1 MLDIAV
7 SKEEKP
13 ALEVLA
19 SFVDLGLYSLRTSG
33 RLALNKKVQCA
44 FALNSRVLLCDRT
57 AGSDPSP
64 FLQHMASH
72 PSIQGLDRARLRP
85 LSPHQHQGNPE
96 HFSATTHTPKADH
109 DLKSFAGSNQNI
121 WHWVI
126 WEPLLLVN
134 HIL

>member
-1 MLDIAV
+1 MPDIAV

-13 ALEVLA
+13 VLEVLA
-19 SFVDLGLYSLRTSG
+19 SFVDLGLHSLRTSG

-64 FLQHMASH
+64 FLQHTASG
-72 PSIQGLDRARLRP
+72 PSIQGLDPARLCP
-85 LSPHQHQGNPE
+85 LSPHQHRGNPE
-96 HFSATTHTPKADH
+96 PFSAHALKADH

-126 WEPLLLVN
+126 REPLLLVN
-134 HIL
+134 HTL